1 MADWQTWFR
10 RLADNPHVELALI
23 ADNQG
28 RILSSNQS
36 LSSDHER
43 VASMLQ
49 SMEVLAQALA
59 QELTGGMAEMVQLST
74 KSYHIILLP
83 LLGSSYF
90 LVVQA
95 KRSAPITLLLIEI
108 ERVADQV
115 RQADFSVLE
124 MRYQRLPDDSPL
136 NAAELIEAVQEWL
149 HSRSS

>member
-1 MADWQTWFR
+1 MAGWQTWFR
-10 RLADNPHVELALI
+10 RLADNPHIEAAIV

-28 RILSSNQS
+28 RILTSSHS

-59 QELTGGMAEMVQLST
+59 QELTGSMAEMVQLST
-74 KSYHIILLP
+74 KSFHIIMLP
-83 LLGSSYF
+83 LLDSNYF

-95 KRSAPITLLLIEI
+95 KRSAPLTLLMIEI
-108 ERVADQV
+108 ERVANQV
-115 RQADFSVLE
+115 RQTDFSVLE
-124 MRYQRLPDDSPL
+124 TRYQQLPDDSPL